1 VDSSALLLHGASNAR
16 EQRLNAKSSLRFP
29 AKSGPLLGLS
39 RSFFYMVLVGRPNT
53 PSGEND
59 DFVVRLS
66 APEGDI

>member
-39 RSFFYMVLVGRPNT
+39 RSFFYMVYIHPHRIVRGFFT
-53 PSGEND
+53 
-59 DFVVRLS
+59 DF
-66 APEGDI
+66 